1 MFLTPFRSS
10 FRPPKHQQKTQ
21 KITWSL
27 LASPLVL
34 VFAFTFTFW
43 ILAIIFALL
52 GHFETTNFLPHHSA
66 SPPGLELEE
75 DREGGTICSMP
86 DKLHSFYIRG
96 LFLHKLTSVKMV
108 SETQKWPSMLSLSSA
123 CLLCR
128 TQSLSPGLWSF
139 QGVKLK
145 KRDLI
150 RPIFP
155 LHLETWVPYTAAL
168 YELPSSPNL
177 TTIWSKSNASYLD
190 HRQKQALSQKCADNL
205 VISVGFLV
213 HFNL

>member
-10 FRPPKHQQKTQ
+10 FPPPEHQQKRQ

-43 ILAIIFALL
+43 ILAVIFVLL
-52 GHFETTNFLPHHSA
+52 GHFETTNFLPYHSA

-75 DREGGTICSMP
+75 DREAGTICSIS

-108 SETQKWPSMLSLSSA
+108 SETQKWPSMLSLEQF
-123 CLLCR
+123 LPVV
-128 TQSLSPGLWSF
+128 QDPE
-139 QGVKLK
+139 LK
-145 KRDLI
+145 SWTLKFSR
-150 RPIFP
+150 
-155 LHLETWVPYTAAL
+155 
-168 YELPSSPNL
+168 
-177 TTIWSKSNASYLD
+177 SKNKEKGSD
-190 HRQKQALSQKCADNL
+190 
-205 VISVGFLV
+205 
-213 HFNL
+213 